1 MCCVR
6 NVGKVPRVLSDLL
19 SSNPSGTRWI
29 IVLRGRKGRIN
40 LPLCSRQGSWEREQ
54 SPGTPAFHAHTPNQS
69 KCYFHKRLI
78 SFCFLFS
85 HLRICSPLSS
95 MIITL
100 CTSIPNYFY
109 DENNSSFVILSL
121 LKYLVCETVCD
132 NKFHHQRNISNVRVA
147 KHRTDLSYTGWLFF
161 FSQSHRNILIFTYLI
176 YGYQY
181 KPITPRRSSASRC
194 LIGTILSLS
203 NQEFPDPRGTDQEA
217 RTHLIPLCYLNAL
230 WFRACWRGWERAPYS

>member
-54 SPGTPAFHAHTPNQS
+54 SPGTPAFHAHTPTQS
-69 KCYFHKRLI
+69 KCYFHKGLI
-78 SFCFLFS
+78 SFCLLFS

-95 MIITL
+95 MITTL

-109 DENNSSFVILSL
+109 DENDPSFVIFSL
-121 LKYLVCETVCD
+121 LKYLVCEMVCD
-132 NKFHHQRNISNVRVA
+132 NKFHHQRNISNVRLT
-147 KHRTDLSYTGWLFF
+147 KHRTDLSCTGWLFF
-161 FSQSHRNILIFTYLI
+161 FPRRAIETYWFLFTLYMVTSISQSHPGGVQL
-176 YGYQY
+176 
-181 KPITPRRSSASRC
+181 
-194 LIGTILSLS
+194 
-203 NQEFPDPRGTDQEA
+203 PDA
-217 RTHLIPLCYLNAL
+217 
-230 WFRACWRGWERAPYS
+230 

>member
-6 NVGKVPRVLSDLL
+6 NVSKVPRVLSDLL

-78 SFCFLFS
+78 FCFLFS
-85 HLRICSPLSS
+85 DLRICSPLSS
-95 MIITL
+95 MITTL

-109 DENNSSFVILSL
+109 DENNSSFVIFSS

-132 NKFHHQRNISNVRVA
+132 NKFHHQRNISNVRLA
-147 KHRTDLSYTGWLFF
+147 KHRTDLSCTGWLFF
-161 FSQSHRNILIFTYLI
+161 FPLRAIETYWFLFTLYMVTSISQSHPGGVQL
-176 YGYQY
+176 
-181 KPITPRRSSASRC
+181 
-194 LIGTILSLS
+194 
-203 NQEFPDPRGTDQEA
+203 PDA
-217 RTHLIPLCYLNAL
+217 
-230 WFRACWRGWERAPYS
+230 W